1 LPFASLAFL
10 AGVLL
15 VQQQAQLPSLWWAL
29 TAVPPLVLA
38 WWRPWALIGVC
49 FVLGVVWA
57 GFRAGLILDDA
68 LATELEGRDLVLVGH
83 VADIPQVTQFGMRFL
98 FDVEQ
103 AQLDDVDV
111 RVPRRVLLNS
121 AVDDFVARAGER
133 WRLRVRL
140 ARPHGFQNPG
150 GFDYEGHLFRNRI
163 RARGYVRAETAPLRL
178 AGGAARYAVDAVR
191 QRLGERIAGHVDEH
205 ATAGFVVALANGDGR
220 RVDQSQWD
228 VLRATGTIHLVVIS
242 GLHIS
247 LIGGIVFFVAR
258 FLWALPGVTVQW
270 CPAPVVGAVA
280 ALVLATVYAALAGF
294 VVPTQ
299 RALIMLTVAMSG
311 ILLRRRFPPLQLLS
325 VALLLV
331 LLYDPLSVMAAG
343 FWLSFAAVAII
354 VFIVSDDDRAWWRRL
369 GYLQLAVALGML
381 PLLLALF
388 GQVSLVAPL
397 ANLIAIPVFDTVA
410 VPLTLL
416 GIAVLP
422 LSDAAAG
429 ALFDLAAT
437 ALAWLWPLLEW
448 LGRLPYAQWAQHS
461 PPAWALVAAV
471 AGVTLLLAP
480 RGWPARWVG
489 GVWLLPLFLVRPP
502 TPNAGEVWFTLL
514 DVGQGLAAVVRT
526 REHVLVYDTGPRFS
540 ETFDTGEAVVLPY
553 LRARGIGQVD
563 LLVISHGD
571 NDHRGGAESMLQAL
585 AQTPVLSSAPAL
597 PFASAPCVRGMRWE
611 WDSVRF
617 EILHPPTDARDRHNN
632 HSCVLRVV
640 SAFGSVLLP
649 GDIETRAELSLLA
662 GAREQLA
669 ADVLVAP
676 HHGSKSSSHE
686 AFVAAVHPKHVL
698 FPVGYRNR
706 YRHPHPAVLE
716 RYRGAGAQL
725 HDSPAH
731 GALEFRIGAAGIDL
745 DAYRSTQRRY
755 WFDRN

>member
-15 VQQQAQLPSLWWAL
+15 VQHQAQLPSLWWAL
-29 TAVPPLVLA
+29 AAIPPLVLA
-38 WWRPWALIGVC
+38 WWRPLWLIGTC
-49 FVLGVVWA
+49 FVLGVFWA
-57 GFRAGLILDDA
+57 SFRAGLILNDA
-68 LATELEGRDLVLVGH
+68 LATELEGRDLVVVGH
-83 VADIPQVTQFGMRFL
+83 VADIPQATQFGVRFL
-98 FDVEQ
+98 LDVEQ
-103 AQLDDVDV
+103 AQLDDAHV
-111 RVPRRVLLNS
+111 RVPARVLLNS
-121 AVDDFVARAGER
+121 AIENFAPRAGER

-163 RARGYVRAETAPLRL
+163 RARGYVRADAAPVRL
-178 AGGAARYAVDAVR
+178 AEGAARYAIDAVR
-191 QRLGERIAGHVDEH
+191 QRLGERIVERVTNHEM
-205 ATAGFVVALANGDGR
+205 AGFVVALANGDGR
-220 RVDQSQWD
+220 RIAEPQWD
-228 VLRATGTIHLVVIS
+228 MLRATGTIHLVVIS

-247 LIGGIVFFVAR
+247 LIGGIAFFLVR

-270 CPAPVVGAVA
+270 CPAPVVGALA
-280 ALVLATVYAALAGF
+280 ALALATAYAALAGF

-388 GQVSLVAPL
+388 GQVSLVSPF
-397 ANLIAIPVFDTVA
+397 ANLVAIPVFDTVA
-410 VPLTLL
+410 VPLTLV
-416 GIAVLP
+416 GIAALP
-422 LSDAAAG
+422 LSGAVAG
-429 ALFDLAAT
+429 VLFNLAAT
-437 ALAWLWPLLEW
+437 VLAWLWPLLEW
-448 LGRLPYAQWAQHS
+448 LGRLPYAQWVQHT
-461 PPAWALVAAV
+461 PPAWALAAALV
-471 AGVTLLLAP
+471 GVTLLLAP

-502 TPNAGEVWFTLL
+502 APGVGEVWFTLL
-514 DVGQGLAAVVRT
+514 DVGQGLASVVRT

-540 ETFDTGEAVVLPY
+540 DSFDTGEAVVTPY
-553 LRARGIGQVD
+553 LRAHGIGRVD
-563 LLVISHGD
+563 TLVISHGD
-571 NDHRGGAESMLQAL
+571 NDHRGGAESMLHAFPQAR
-585 AQTPVLSSAPAL
+585 VLSSAPAL

-611 WDSVRF
+611 WDGVQF
-617 EILHPPTDARDRHNN
+617 EMLHPSTDARERHNN
-632 HSCVLRVV
+632 HSCVLRVG

-649 GDIETRAELSLLA
+649 GDIEMRAELLLLA
-662 GAREQLA
+662 QAREQLA

-686 AFVAAVHPKHVL
+686 MFVAAVRPKYVL

-706 YRHPHPAVLE
+706 YRHPHPAVVE
-716 RYRGAGAQL
+716 RYRDAGAQL
-725 HDSPAH
+725 HDSPAQ
-731 GALEFRIGAAGIDL
+731 GALEFRIGVDGIHV
-745 DAYRSTQRRY
+745 DAYRAAQRRY
-755 WFDRN
+755 WFAP